1 MTIIYKCRYLHTFLP
16 LPIFERISYAAIN
29 MNTYIDH
36 LESRGFGM
44 EFSGETGDVLK
55 TWQSPKGS
63 RMSWLSEFN
72 LHDNWVYMGSPYN
85 HFAARIPYK

>member
-1 MTIIYKCRYLHTFLP
+1 MKFMFLEGCRP
-16 LPIFERISYAAIN
+16 AIN